1 MSRPPPVS
9 PFPLDR
15 AAGVLR
21 DRIGGVPEIFLV
33 LGSGLGEVASGLDRV
48 VSVPFREIP
57 GFPGVGVEGH
67 AGRLLAGELEG
78 RRVLAQ
84 AGRFH
89 FYEGHSRDV
98 VVAPVHLA
106 ARLGARRMIVTN
118 AAGGIA
124 PALAPGSILLI
135 ADHLDFQGRSPVF
148 LPPPGPEE
156 DLPDSRTPYDPGFGE
171 RAREV
176 ARELGIDLAR
186 GTYAAVLGP
195 SYETPAEVRFLRRCG
210 ADAVGMSTVP
220 EVVAAAALGLRVVGF
235 SLVTNR
241 AAGLGSGV
249 LSHEEVLETGRRA
262 GDELRRLV
270 RALVPRLP

>member
-1 MSRPPPVS
+1 
-9 PFPLDR
+9 
-15 AAGVLR
+15 
-21 DRIGGVPEIFLV
+21 VPEIFLV
-33 LGSGLGEVASGLDRV
+33 LGSGLGEVASGLDRA
-48 VSVPFREIP
+48 VSVSFREIP
-57 GFPGVGVEGH
+57 GFPGAGVEGH

-89 FYEGHSRDV
+89 FYEGHGRDV

-106 ARLGARRMIVTN
+106 ARLGATRMIVTN

-135 ADHLDFQGRSPVF
+135 ADHLDFQGRSPLF
-148 LPPPGPEE
+148 FRAPGPET
-156 DLPDSRTPYDPGFGE
+156 DLPDSRTPYDPGSGE

-210 ADAVGMSTVP
+210 AHAVGMSTVP
-220 EVVAAAALGLRVVGF
+220 EVVAAAALGLRVVGL

-262 GDELRRLV
+262 GDRLRRLV
-270 RALVPRLP
+270 RALLPRLP